1 MPSFEML
8 ASDKGILVIFT
19 VNYLRLSSSAETLAL
34 NESLLLLITQI
45 AFGYICLLLKKK
57 TIRIKY
63 YIKESNCKWLHVA
76 I

>member
-57 TIRIKY
+57 KQFVLNIT
-63 YIKESNCKWLHVA
+63 
-76 I
+76 